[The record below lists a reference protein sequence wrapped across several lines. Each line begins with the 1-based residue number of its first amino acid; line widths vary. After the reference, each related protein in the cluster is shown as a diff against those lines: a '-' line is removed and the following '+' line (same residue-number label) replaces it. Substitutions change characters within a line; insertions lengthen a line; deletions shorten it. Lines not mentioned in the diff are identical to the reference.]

1 MKNYLNRE
9 EQSNHLILMS
19 AIICVNN
26 FLEGNCITEKEKSYL
41 KAIKKNTQMFSE
53 SVFNRLGDSYKR
65 SIENKA
71 RLNTLRLVS
80 RNSPLINKTN
90 MEDTIDTD
98 VLKAIIEE
106 TDMACN
112 GCTDTDCKKC
122 SLYQIK
128 TYLNYDGKS
137 ENNDLCPFRKEVDFD
152 FEL

>member
-1 MKNYLNRE
+1 MKNYLNKE

-19 AIICVNN
+19 AVVCVNN
-26 FLEGNCITEKEKSYL
+26 LLNGNAVTEKEKTYL
-41 KAIKKNTQMFSE
+41 KAIKKNVEVFSQ
-53 SVFNRLGDSYKR
+53 SVFNRLGDGYKR

-80 RNSPLINKTN
+80 RNSPLINKSN

-98 VLKAIIEE
+98 VLKSIIEE

-112 GCTDTDCKKC
+112 GCTDTDCKAC

-137 ENNDLCPFRKEVDFD
+137 ENNDLCPFRKNCDFD
-152 FEL
+152 YDL